1 MKLPIEKQAKS
12 QYNQMVGLGVPVRI
26 AKAVSQMLALPGT
39 KTASRMVVADS
50 VREARSML
58 CGDMSAMLKVAGPTP
73 GGSTTTTS
81 TPSSGGGSRP
91 SGVSYGGGCFA
102 EGTLI
107 VMDGGDTSPIEDIK
121 EGDRVSAYD
130 FGSDEVVA
138 ASVVGVFPQQF
149 RDDWKT
155 LSFDSSV
162 SLTSTECHPYW
173 TQEEGWASLD
183 PEKTRDLYDLEV
195 ALLERDMSCLTDSGE
210 WVLLSS
216 VEDAPAQDTYN
227 IQVEDHHN
235 YFASGI
241 LVHNKMSMSDEDS
254 EEESEE
260 DGDLQLATDT
270 VKLAYAVAR
279 NMGVPQ
285 DRAMMMAM
293 YAHTR
298 LLV

>member
-12 QYNQMVGLGVPVRI
+12 QYNQMVELGVPVRI

-73 GGSTTTTS
+73 GGSTPSKKPSSS
-81 TPSSGGGSRP
+81 TPSG
-91 SGVSYGGGCFA
+91 YGLGCFA

-107 VMDGGDTSPIEDIK
+107 LMGDGSTSPIEDIQ
-121 EGDRVSAYD
+121 EGDQVSAYD
-130 FGSDEVVA
+130 FGSDEVVS
-138 ASVVGVFPQQF
+138 ASVVGLFPQQF

-195 ALLERDMSCLTDSGE
+195 ALLERDMYCLTDSGE

-227 IQVEDHHN
+227 IQVKDHHN